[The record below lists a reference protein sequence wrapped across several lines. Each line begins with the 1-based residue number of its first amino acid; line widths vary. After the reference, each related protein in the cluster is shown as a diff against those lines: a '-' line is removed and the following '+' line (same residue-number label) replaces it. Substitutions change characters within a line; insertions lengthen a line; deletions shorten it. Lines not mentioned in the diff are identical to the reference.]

1 MSPVI
6 KTLLQITGALLA
18 PVALAGS
25 SAADN
30 RAGFSERLDLVAVE
44 IELVVTDRKGRP
56 VTDLEPAD
64 LELYRDG
71 ARQEILYLD
80 RSSSQGSAPRQIVV
94 YADHLRI
101 SPARRDALLRR
112 LDGFVEER
120 IARGGL
126 VSVVA
131 FDGSVELLAVDSRD
145 AGNVRAAIEALASRP
160 AAPATNEARR
170 LRHALAGGVGASLLR
185 PVIERYVER
194 QRQDVARS
202 LAGLAATIRALARPA
217 GSVAI
222 LYLSDGIPA
231 WPGAEL
237 SGSAARTAATRVRV
251 VRTGGAPDGPTAQG
265 VPTPAVQ
272 YLVSLPGSRPEPWLP
287 AEAGGTAELLEPL
300 IRIAGAHG
308 AAFYPVRPSALLHP
322 PLGDSRARGG
332 ADHVAPL
339 KRLARSTGGHLLSYG
354 RFEAALGE
362 LSQRLDSAYA
372 LGFQVS
378 PGSERTTHSLEV
390 KVARRGWKAHH
401 RRTISLE

>member
-1 MSPVI
+1 MSPVV
-6 KTLLQITGALLA
+6 KTLLRITGALLA

-25 SAADN
+25 SVADP

-44 IELVVTDRKGRP
+44 IDLVVTDRKGRP
-56 VTDLEPAD
+56 VTDLERAD

-71 ARQEILYLD
+71 ARQEILYLE
-80 RSSSQGSAPRQIVV
+80 RPSGQASSSRLVV
-94 YADHLRI
+94 YADHLRLG
-101 SPARRDALLRR
+101 PARRDALLRR

-145 AGNVRAAIEALASRP
+145 AGKVGAAIEALASRP
-160 AAPATNEARR
+160 TASATSEARR
-170 LRHALAGGVGASLLR
+170 LRHALTGGVDASLLR

-231 WPGAEL
+231 WPAAEL

-251 VRTGGAPDGPTAQG
+251 MRTGGASDGPTAQG

-339 KRLARSTGGHLLSYG
+339 KRLARATGGHLLSYG

-378 PGSERTTHSLEV
+378 PESERTTHSLEV
-390 KVARRGWKAHH
+390 EVARRGWKAHH